1 METYKKPISYDQK
14 QIQHLLSPH
23 CGFFCIAFIICIEN
37 MIQTKN
43 FLKVFHKRKLYLN
56 DFICV
61 KIITNFIRCKNTTT
75 NNNNNNNNMSIFDDK

>member
-1 METYKKPISYDQK
+1 
-14 QIQHLLSPH
+14 
-23 CGFFCIAFIICIEN
+23 

-43 FLKVFHKRKLYLN
+43 FLKIFHKRKLYLN

-75 NNNNNNNNMSIFDDK
+75 NNNNNDMSIFDDK

>member
-1 METYKKPISYDQK
+1 MWACRNVHKDVVKLLL
-14 QIQHLLSPH
+14 QHSDPNIDMNATTEV
-23 CGFFCIAFIICIEN
+23 GVTAFIICVEN

-43 FLKVFHKRKLYLN
+43 FLKIFHKRKLYLN

-75 NNNNNNNNMSIFDDK
+75 TS